1 MTSQHIVAAMLF
13 AFAVYLLTAVAPT
26 TRRLE
31 TASRRRELQSVS
43 PLQSNPGAGPDGEGQ
58 VSSKQWAIPSCLLC
72 AAVAWLLIGGL
83 VGIVVAV
90 GIAVIGPRVLARL
103 EPAGTRANRL
113 ALEAAAPMVA
123 DLLAA
128 CLASGASTAVATKAT
143 AEALGGPVADVLNQC
158 VTQFNLGA
166 SADRVWKPISDEPAL
181 APIARA
187 ILRSAQTGAPLTSV
201 LLRVADDLRLTRRT
215 QLEQAAKTVGVKAV
229 APLGLCFLPAFML
242 LGVVPLIASLITAGI
257 SG

>member
-1 MTSQHIVAAMLF
+1 V
-13 AFAVYLLTAVAPT
+13 
-26 TRRLE
+26 
-31 TASRRRELQSVS
+31 
-43 PLQSNPGAGPDGEGQ
+43 PDDVDQ
-58 VSSKQWAIPSCLLC
+58 LSSKRWAVPSCLLC
-72 AAVAWLLIGGL
+72 AAVAWLLLGGLIGGL
-83 VGIVVAV
+83 AA
-90 GIAVIGPRVLARL
+90 IAIALAGPRVLARL

-143 AEALGGPVADVLNQC
+143 AEALGGPVAEVLNQC

-166 SADRVWKPISDEPAL
+166 NAARVWQPLSDEPAL

-187 ILRSAQTGAPLTSV
+187 ILRSTQTGAPLTAV
-201 LLRVADDLRLTRRT
+201 LLRVADDLRLARRT